1 VIAKKLRRKQ
11 FLWHLSEL
19 LLWDDLQVSK
29 NKSQSWLGL
38 YIALGFVW
46 GCSFIFIKLGL
57 EFLTPFGVAFGRC
70 ALGSLTLLI
79 YLKIKG
85 LTLVRD
91 KKLIGHLWVVAL
103 LLNVIPGIFFAW
115 AETEVTSILAGIINA
130 VTPLMTLIAI
140 IVVSRNE
147 KPTTA
152 QVVGLLLGFL
162 GVLTVLGAWQGLG
175 ANPLWAILILLTA
188 VTCYGFSFPYSRRFI
203 LPAQLKPEVM
213 AATQVTLAAFTLLP
227 FYLFDG
233 IAKDEYRVG
242 PVLAMAA
249 LGVFG
254 SGFAYIWNFTIMRD
268 AGSAIASSVTYV
280 TPLVAVLVGFIFL
293 NEIPHWYE
301 PVGAVI
307 VLLGAAIAQGRI
319 PLTKKH

>member
-1 VIAKKLRRKQ
+1 
-11 FLWHLSEL
+11 
-19 LLWDDLQVSK
+19 VSK
-29 NKSQSWLGL
+29 SKSQSWLGL
-38 YIALGFVW
+38 YIALGIVW

-70 ALGSLTLLI
+70 ALGAMALLI

-85 LTLVRD
+85 LTLVRNR
-91 KKLIGHLWVVAL
+91 KMIGHLWVVSL

-140 IVVSRNE
+140 MVVSRNE
-147 KPTTA
+147 KPTRP
-152 QVVGLLLGFL
+152 QVVGLILGFL

-175 ANPLWAILILLTA
+175 DNPLWAILILLAA

-213 AATQVTLAAFTLLP
+213 AATQVTLGAITLLP
-227 FYLFDG
+227 FFLING
-233 IAKDEYRVG
+233 VAKSEFLLG
-242 PVLAMAA
+242 PVLAMVA

-293 NEIPHWYE
+293 NEKLHWYE
-301 PVGAVI
+301 PAGAVI

-319 PLTKKH
+319 PLSKKL

>member
-1 VIAKKLRRKQ
+1 
-11 FLWHLSEL
+11 
-19 LLWDDLQVSK
+19 VSK
-29 NKSQSWLGL
+29 SKSQSWLGL
-38 YIALGFVW
+38 YIALGIVW

-70 ALGSLTLLI
+70 ALGAMALLI

-85 LTLVRD
+85 LTLVRNR
-91 KKLIGHLWVVAL
+91 KMIGHLWVVSL

-140 IVVSRNE
+140 MVVSRNE
-147 KPTTA
+147 KPTRP
-152 QVVGLLLGFL
+152 QVVGLILGFL
-162 GVLTVLGAWQGLG
+162 GVLTVLGAWKGLG
-175 ANPLWAILILLTA
+175 DNPLWAILILLAA

-213 AATQVTLAAFTLLP
+213 AATQVTLGAITLFPL
-227 FYLFDG
+227 FLFDG

-242 PVLAMAA
+242 PVLAMVA

-293 NEIPHWYE
+293 SETLHWYE
-301 PVGAVI
+301 PAGAAI

-319 PLTKKH
+319 PLSRKL

>member
-1 VIAKKLRRKQ
+1 M
-11 FLWHLSEL
+11 
-19 LLWDDLQVSK
+19 SK
-29 NKSQSWLGL
+29 GKSASWLGL
-38 YIALGFVW
+38 YIALGIVW

-70 ALGSLTLLI
+70 ALGALALLI
-79 YLKIKG
+79 YLKFKKFS
-85 LTLVRD
+85 LVRD
-91 KKLIGHLWVVAL
+91 RAMIGHLWVVAL

-140 IVVSRNE
+140 ILVTRNE
-147 KPTTA
+147 RPKAP
-152 QVVGLLLGFL
+152 QVIGLFLGFI

-175 ANPLWAILILLTA
+175 DNPLWAVLVLLAA

-203 LPAQLKPEVM
+203 LPAELAPEVM
-213 AATQVTLAAFTLLP
+213 AATQVLLGALTLLP
-227 FYLFDG
+227 LFLING
-233 IAKDEYRVG
+233 IAKDEYRPG
-242 PVLAMAA
+242 PVLAMIA

-254 SGFAYIWNFTIMRD
+254 SGFAYIWNFTIMRA

-280 TPLVAVLVGFIFL
+280 TPVVAVIVGLIFL
-293 NEIPHWYE
+293 QEKLHWYE
-301 PVGAVI
+301 PVGACV

-319 PLTKKH
+319 PLKKSS

>member
-1 VIAKKLRRKQ
+1 M
-11 FLWHLSEL
+11 
-19 LLWDDLQVSK
+19 SK
-29 NKSQSWLGL
+29 SKSQSWLGL
-38 YIALGFVW
+38 YIALGIVW

-70 ALGSLTLLI
+70 ALGALALLV
-79 YLKIKG
+79 YLKIKR
-85 LTLVRD
+85 LSLVRD
-91 KKLIGHLWVVAL
+91 RKMIGHLWVVAL

-147 KPTTA
+147 KPTMP

-162 GVLTVLGAWQGLG
+162 GVLTVLGAWKGLG
-175 ANPLWAILILLTA
+175 DNPLWAILILLTA

-213 AATQVTLAAFTLLP
+213 AATQVTLGAITLLP
-227 FYLFDG
+227 LFLING
-233 IAKDEYRVG
+233 IAKNEYRLG
-242 PVLAMAA
+242 PVLAMVA

-254 SGFAYIWNFTIMRD
+254 SGFAYIWNFTIMRA

-293 NEIPHWYE
+293 SEIPHWYE
-301 PVGAVI
+301 PVGAAI

-319 PLTKKH
+319 PLSKKI

>member
-1 VIAKKLRRKQ
+1 
-11 FLWHLSEL
+11 L
-19 LLWDDLQVSK
+19 LLWHDLQVSK
-29 NKSQSWLGL
+29 SKSQSWLGL
-38 YIALGFVW
+38 YIALGIVW
-46 GCSFIFIKLGL
+46 GCSFIFINLCL

-70 ALGSLTLLI
+70 ALGAMALLI

-91 KKLIGHLWVVAL
+91 RKMIGHLWVVSL

-140 IVVSRNE
+140 MVVSRNE
-147 KPTTA
+147 KPTKP
-152 QVVGLLLGFL
+152 QVVGLMLGFL
-162 GVLTVLGAWQGLG
+162 GVLTVLGAWKGLG
-175 ANPLWAILILLTA
+175 DNPLWAILILLAA

-213 AATQVTLAAFTLLP
+213 AATQVTLGAITLLP
-227 FYLFDG
+227 LFLING
-233 IAKDEYRVG
+233 VAKSEFMLG
-242 PVLAMAA
+242 PVLAMVA

-254 SGFAYIWNFTIMRD
+254 SGFAYIWNFIIMRD

-293 NEIPHWYE
+293 SEIPHWYE

-319 PLTKKH
+319 PLSKKL

>member
-1 VIAKKLRRKQ
+1 M
-11 FLWHLSEL
+11 
-19 LLWDDLQVSK
+19 SK
-29 NKSQSWLGL
+29 RKSQSWLGL
-38 YIALGFVW
+38 YIALGIVW

-70 ALGSLTLLI
+70 ALGALALLI

-85 LTLVRD
+85 FSLVRD
-91 KKLIGHLWVVAL
+91 RKMIGHLWVVAL

-140 IVVSRNE
+140 MLVARNE
-147 KPTTA
+147 KPTKP
-152 QVVGLLLGFL
+152 QVVGLILGFL

-175 ANPLWAILILLTA
+175 DNPLWAILILLAA

-213 AATQVTLAAFTLLP
+213 AATQVTLGAITLLP
-227 FYLFDG
+227 FFLVSG
-233 IAKDEYRVG
+233 IAENEYRLG
-242 PVLAMAA
+242 PVLAMVA

-280 TPLVAVLVGFIFL
+280 TPLVAVLVGFVFL
-293 NEIPHWYE
+293 NEVLHWYE
-301 PVGAVI
+301 PIGALI

-319 PLTKKH
+319 PLSKKD

>member
-1 VIAKKLRRKQ
+1 M
-11 FLWHLSEL
+11 
-19 LLWDDLQVSK
+19 SK
-29 NKSQSWLGL
+29 SKSQSWLGL
-38 YIALGFVW
+38 YIALGIVW

-70 ALGSLTLLI
+70 ALGAMALLI

-91 KKLIGHLWVVAL
+91 RKMIGHLWVVSL

-140 IVVSRNE
+140 MVVSRHE
-147 KPTTA
+147 KPTRP
-152 QVVGLLLGFL
+152 QVVGLILGFL
-162 GVLTVLGAWQGLG
+162 GVLTVLGAWKGLG
-175 ANPLWAILILLTA
+175 DNPLWAILILLAA

-213 AATQVTLAAFTLLP
+213 AATQVTLGAITLLP
-227 FYLFDG
+227 LFLFDG

-242 PVLAMAA
+242 PVLAMVA

-293 NEIPHWYE
+293 SETLHWYE
-301 PVGAVI
+301 PAGAVI

-319 PLTKKH
+319 PLSRKL

>member
-1 VIAKKLRRKQ
+1 M
-11 FLWHLSEL
+11 
-19 LLWDDLQVSK
+19 SK
-29 NKSQSWLGL
+29 RKSQSWLGL
-38 YIALGFVW
+38 YIALGIVW

-70 ALGSLTLLI
+70 ALGALALLI

-85 LTLVRD
+85 LSLVRD
-91 KKLIGHLWVVAL
+91 RKMIGHLWVVAL

-140 IVVSRNE
+140 MLVARNE
-147 KPTTA
+147 KPTKP
-152 QVVGLLLGFL
+152 QVVGLILGFL

-175 ANPLWAILILLTA
+175 DNPLWAILILLAA

-213 AATQVTLAAFTLLP
+213 AATQVTLGAITLLP
-227 FYLFDG
+227 FFLVSG
-233 IAKDEYRVG
+233 IAENEYRLG
-242 PVLAMAA
+242 PVLAMVA

-254 SGFAYIWNFTIMRD
+254 SGFAYIWNFTIIRD

-280 TPLVAVLVGFIFL
+280 TPLVAVLVGFVFL
-293 NEIPHWYE
+293 NEVLHWYE
-301 PVGAVI
+301 PIGALI

-319 PLTKKH
+319 PLSKKD

>member
-1 VIAKKLRRKQ
+1 
-11 FLWHLSEL
+11 
-19 LLWDDLQVSK
+19 VSK
-29 NKSQSWLGL
+29 SKPQSWLGL
-38 YIALGFVW
+38 YIALGIVW

-70 ALGSLTLLI
+70 ALGALALLI
-79 YLKIKG
+79 YLKFKG
-85 LTLVRD
+85 MSLVRNR
-91 KKLIGHLWVVAL
+91 KMIGHLWVVAL

-147 KPTTA
+147 PPTKP
-152 QVVGLLLGFL
+152 QVIGLLIGFL
-162 GVLTVLGAWQGLG
+162 GVLTVLGAWKGLG
-175 ANPLWAILILLTA
+175 DNPLWAILVLLAA
-188 VTCYGFSFPYSRRFI
+188 VTCYGFSFPYSRRYI

-213 AATQVTLAAFTLLP
+213 AATQVTLGAITLLP
-227 FYLFDG
+227 LFLMDG
-233 IAKDEYRVG
+233 IAKDEYRIG
-242 PVLAMAA
+242 PVLAMIA

-254 SGFAYIWNFTIMRD
+254 SGFAYIWNFTIMRA

-280 TPLVAVLVGFIFL
+280 TPVVAVVVGLIFL
-293 NEIPHWYE
+293 QEKLHWYE
-301 PVGAVI
+301 PVGALV

-319 PLTKKH
+319 PLTKKP

>member
-1 VIAKKLRRKQ
+1 
-11 FLWHLSEL
+11 L
-19 LLWDDLQVSK
+19 LLWHDLQVSK
-29 NKSQSWLGL
+29 SKSQSWLGL
-38 YIALGFVW
+38 YIALGIVW

-70 ALGSLTLLI
+70 ALGALALLI
-79 YLKIKG
+79 YLKLKG

-91 KKLIGHLWVVAL
+91 RKMIGHLWIVSL

-140 IVVSRNE
+140 MVVSRNE
-147 KPTTA
+147 KPTRP
-152 QVVGLLLGFL
+152 QVVGLILGFL

-175 ANPLWAILILLTA
+175 DNPLWAILILLAA

-213 AATQVTLAAFTLLP
+213 AATQVTLGAITLLP
-227 FYLFDG
+227 LFLFNG
-233 IAKDEYRVG
+233 VAKSEFLLG
-242 PVLAMAA
+242 PVLAMIA

-293 NEIPHWYE
+293 NEKLHWYE
-301 PVGAVI
+301 PAGAVI

-319 PLTKKH
+319 PLSKKL

>member
-1 VIAKKLRRKQ
+1 M
-11 FLWHLSEL
+11 
-19 LLWDDLQVSK
+19 SK
-29 NKSQSWLGL
+29 SKSQSWLGL
-38 YIALGFVW
+38 YIALGIVW

-70 ALGSLTLLI
+70 ALGALALLI

-85 LTLVRD
+85 LSLVRD
-91 KKLIGHLWVVAL
+91 RNMIGHLWVVAL
-103 LLNVIPGIFFAW
+103 LLNVIPGILFAW

-147 KPTTA
+147 KPTTP

-162 GVLTVLGAWQGLG
+162 GVLIVLGAWKGLG
-175 ANPLWAILILLTA
+175 DNPLWAILILLAA

-213 AATQVTLAAFTLLP
+213 AATQVTLGAITLLP
-227 FYLFDG
+227 LFLFNG
-233 IAKDEYRVG
+233 IAKNEYRLG
-242 PVLAMAA
+242 PVLAMVA

-280 TPLVAVLVGFIFL
+280 TPVVAVAVGLIFL
-293 NEIPHWYE
+293 QEKLHWYE
-301 PVGAVI
+301 PVGALI

-319 PLTKKH
+319 PLSKKI

>member
-1 VIAKKLRRKQ
+1 
-11 FLWHLSEL
+11 
-19 LLWDDLQVSK
+19 VSK
-29 NKSQSWLGL
+29 SKSQSWLGL
-38 YIALGFVW
+38 YIALGIVW

-70 ALGSLTLLI
+70 ALGALALLI
-79 YLKIKG
+79 YLKVKD

-91 KKLIGHLWVVAL
+91 RKMIGHLWVVSL

-140 IVVSRNE
+140 MVVSRNE
-147 KPTTA
+147 KPTRP
-152 QVVGLLLGFL
+152 QVVGLILGFL

-175 ANPLWAILILLTA
+175 DNPLWAILILLAA

-213 AATQVTLAAFTLLP
+213 AATQVTLGAITLLP
-227 FYLFDG
+227 FFLING
-233 IAKDEYRVG
+233 VAKSEFLLG
-242 PVLAMAA
+242 PVLAMVA

-293 NEIPHWYE
+293 NEKLHWYE
-301 PVGAVI
+301 PAGAVI

-319 PLTKKH
+319 PLSKKL

>member
-1 VIAKKLRRKQ
+1 M
-11 FLWHLSEL
+11 
-19 LLWDDLQVSK
+19 SK
-29 NKSQSWLGL
+29 SKSQSWLGL
-38 YIALGFVW
+38 YIALGIVW

-70 ALGSLTLLI
+70 ALGAMALLI

-85 LTLVRD
+85 LTLVRNR
-91 KKLIGHLWVVAL
+91 KMIGHLWVVSL

-140 IVVSRNE
+140 MVVSRNE
-147 KPTTA
+147 KPTRS
-152 QVVGLLLGFL
+152 QVVGLILGFL
-162 GVLTVLGAWQGLG
+162 GVLTVLGAWKGLG
-175 ANPLWAILILLTA
+175 DNPLWAILILLAA

-213 AATQVTLAAFTLLP
+213 AATQVTLGAITLFPL
-227 FYLFDG
+227 FLFDG

-242 PVLAMAA
+242 PVLAMVA

-293 NEIPHWYE
+293 SETLHWYE
-301 PVGAVI
+301 PAGAAI

-319 PLTKKH
+319 PLSRKL